1 MKLLLPGTLCTTALA
16 AFVAWRIGGTEGVG
30 VAVGATMGAGI
41 SLLGHQWQ
49 QHALRTRP
57 ERAMQA
63 MMVGFLFK
71 LAIVT
76 LGALAFRFL
85 EPAAAVCDWRS
96 FLLSFAAGVLVVMV
110 LGTLDSAL
118 QVKRRNELKESQ
130 AL

>member
-1 MKLLLPGTLCTTALA
+1 MKLILPGTLCTMALA
-16 AFVAWRIGGTEGVG
+16 AVVAWRVGGTEGVG
-30 VAVGATMGAGI
+30 VAVGASMGAGI
-41 SLLGHQWQ
+41 SMLGHQWQ

-57 ERAMQA
+57 ARAMNA

-71 LAIVT
+71 LAVVT
-76 LGALAFRFL
+76 LGALAFRFI

-96 FLLSFAAGVLVVMV
+96 FLLSFAAGVLAVMV
-110 LGTLDSAL
+110 LGTLESAF